1 MSQIK
6 RYVADQT
13 ANGDP
18 MVLDTGH
25 DPARVICGCRS
36 DEDAE
41 LIARALNARAA
52 AGAIDAA
59 GPTCNRCGVTYVPEG
74 EGQTCGEPYCN
85 GRVTWEAT
93 VDRLASQL
101 RGEYPE

>member
-1 MSQIK
+1 MSLIE

-36 DEDAE
+36 DEDADMM
-41 LIARALNARAA
+41 ARALNIQEAIAPCPVCAQSLPLTRPGVVECPNCHQRWRAGWLPIA
-52 AGAIDAA
+52 TG
-59 GPTCNRCGVTYVPEG
+59 
-74 EGQTCGEPYCN
+74 GQ
-85 GRVTWEAT
+85 
-93 VDRLASQL
+93 
-101 RGEYPE
+101 